1 MLTRLGEQIE
11 VAALK
16 ASPAG
21 SARVFGALPAGALA
35 ALQAGR
41 FRKTL
46 RLVAERSPFYREAFR
61 RRGIDV
67 NRITHPSQLGDF
79 YTTGEDLRTHGPDAF
94 VIGRAETAFETTG
107 TTSPAPKR
115 VLFSNRELNAMG
127 SASAAALHLMGLR
140 RDDSVLSAFDC
151 SFWVSPAVARSAL
164 QYIGCFHIEAGKID
178 PLECYTHAIAYKPNV
193 IFGEP
198 SWMIRFA
205 QIAAERGTWPVK
217 LLVAGG
223 ENIAESARAEVE
235 RVWGAP
241 MLLNYGQTEA
251 FGSLGLECLQKQG
264 YHRNDLH
271 FLFEVREP
279 DQDGYGELVYST
291 LTRDVMPL
299 IRYRASDV
307 TRLVEEPCACGL
319 FAKRL
324 AKVRSRSDEMVVC
337 GMGNVGPWVFEEI
350 LRGVDAAGDEWQAVL
365 SNNGR
370 YDVFELKVEVR
381 GARSEE
387 RGAGSEERGAMGE
400 SAQRLDRQVRA
411 NVKERFPDFW
421 KNLQMGLYELRVTPF
436 APGTLREGRK
446 LRRIVDDRILTSVK

>member
-41 FRKTL
+41 FRKSL

-94 VIGRAETAFETTG
+94 VIGRPETAFETTG

-235 RVWGAP
+235 RAWGAP

-279 DQDGYGELVYST
+279 DQDGYGELVYTT

-436 APGTLREGRK
+436 STGSLRTGRK
-446 LRRIVDDRILTSVK
+446 LKRIVDERVLSDLQ

>member
-1 MLTRLGEQIE
+1 MLTRLGEHIE

-35 ALQAGR
+35 AMQAAR
-41 FRKTL
+41 FKKTL
-46 RLVAERSPFYREAFR
+46 RLAAERSSFYRDAFR
-61 RRGIDV
+61 RLGVDV
-67 NRITHPSQLGDF
+67 SRVSHPSQLGDF
-79 YTTGEDLRTHGPDAF
+79 YTTGEDLRRHGPEAF
-94 VIGRAETAFETTG
+94 LVGRAETAFETTG
-107 TTSPAPKR
+107 TTSPMPKR

-140 RDDSVLSAFDC
+140 RDDTVLSAFDC

-164 QYIGCFHIEAGKID
+164 QYIGCFHVEAGKID
-178 PLECYTHAIAYKPNV
+178 PVDCYTHAVAYKPNV

-205 QIAAERGTWPVK
+205 QIAAERGTWPMK

-223 ENIAESARAEVE
+223 ENIAEAARAEVE
-235 RVWGAP
+235 RIWGAP

-271 FLFEVREP
+271 FLFEIDRP
-279 DQDGYGELVYST
+279 DAEGYGELVYTT

-307 TRLVEEPCACGL
+307 TKLIEEPCACGL

-324 AKVRSRSDEMVVC
+324 AKVRSRADEMVVC

-350 LRGVDAAGDEWQAVL
+350 LRGIEGVGDEWQAVL

-370 YDVFELKVEVR
+370 FDVFELRLEVGGR
-381 GARSEE
+381 GSDVGRQESE
-387 RGAGSEERGAMGE
+387 AGGGKSEAL
-400 SAQRLDRQVRA
+400 SRA
-411 NVKERFPDFW
+411 VLANMKERFPDFW
-421 KNLQMGLYELRVTPF
+421 KNLQMGLYELRITPF
-436 APGTLREGRK
+436 VPGSLRTGRK
-446 LRRIVDDRILTSVK
+446 LKRIVDERVLTSAK

>member
-21 SARVFGALPAGALA
+21 SARVFGALPPGALA

-67 NRITHPSQLGDF
+67 SRISHPSQLGDF

-94 VIGRAETAFETTG
+94 VVGRPETAFETTG

-127 SASAAALHLMGLR
+127 SASAAALHLMGVR
-140 RDDSVLSAFDC
+140 RDDAVLSAFDC

-178 PLECYTHAIAYKPNV
+178 PLECYTHAIAYTPNV

-217 LLVAGG
+217 LMVAGG

-235 RVWGAP
+235 RIWGAP

-271 FLFEVREP
+271 FMFEIREP
-279 DQDGYGELVYST
+279 DQDGYGELVYTT

-307 TRLVEEPCACGL
+307 TRLVEEPCPCGL

-370 YDVFELKVEVR
+370 YDVFELRVEER

-387 RGAGSEERGAMGE
+387 RGADGE
-400 SAQRLDRQVRA
+400 SAQGLDRQVRA

-446 LRRIVDDRILTSVK
+446 LRRIVDERVLATK

>member
-21 SARVFGALPAGALA
+21 SARVFGALPASALA
-35 ALQAGR
+35 AMQAAR
-41 FRKTL
+41 FKKTL
-46 RLVAERSPFYREAFR
+46 RLAAERSSFYRDAFR
-61 RRGIDV
+61 RLGVDV
-67 NRITHPSQLGDF
+67 SRVSHPSQLGDF
-79 YTTGEDLRTHGPDAF
+79 YTTGEDLRRHGPEAF
-94 VIGRAETAFETTG
+94 LVGRAETAFETTG
-107 TTSPAPKR
+107 TTSPVPKR

-127 SASAAALHLMGLR
+127 SASAAALHLMGVR
-140 RDDSVLSAFDC
+140 RDDAVLSAFDC

-164 QYIGCFHIEAGKID
+164 QYIGCFHVEAGKID
-178 PLECYTHAIAYKPNV
+178 PLDCYTHAIAYRPNV

-223 ENIAESARAEVE
+223 ENIAEPARAEVE
-235 RVWGAP
+235 RIWGAP

-271 FLFEVREP
+271 FLFEIDRP
-279 DQDGYGELVYST
+279 DADGYGELVYTT

-299 IRYRASDV
+299 IRYRASDI
-307 TRLVEEPCACGL
+307 TKLVEEPCACGL

-324 AKVRSRSDEMVVC
+324 AKVRSRADEMVVC

-350 LRGVDAAGDEWQAVL
+350 LRGIEGVGDEWQAVL

-370 YDVFELKVEVR
+370 FDVFELRLEVAGGGAEVR
-381 GARSEE
+381 GAELPE
-387 RGAGSEERGAMGE
+387 GGV
-400 SAQRLDRQVRA
+400 DRRVLA
-411 NVKERFPDFW
+411 NIKERFPDFW
-421 KNLQMGLYELRVTPF
+421 KNLQMGLYELRVSAF
-436 APGTLREGRK
+436 APGTLRTGRK
-446 LRRIVDDRILTSVK
+446 LKRIVDERVLTSAK

>member
-21 SARVFGALPAGALA
+21 SARVFGALPPGALA
-35 ALQAGR
+35 ALQSAR
-41 FRKTL
+41 FKKTL
-46 RLVAERSPFYREAFR
+46 RLVAERAPFYRDAFR
-61 RRGIDV
+61 RLGIDV
-67 NRITHPSQLGDF
+67 SRISHPSQLGDF
-79 YTTGEDLRTHGPDAF
+79 YTTGDDLRREGPEGF
-94 VIGRAETAFETTG
+94 LIGRAETAFETTG
-107 TTSPAPKR
+107 TTSPVPKR

-140 RDDSVLSAFDC
+140 RDDTVLSAFDC

-164 QYIGCFHIEAGKID
+164 QYIGCFHVEAGKID
-178 PLECYTHAIAYKPNV
+178 PLDCYTHAVAYKPNV

-198 SWMIRFA
+198 SWMIRFS
-205 QIAAERGTWPVK
+205 QMAAERGTWPMK

-223 ENIAESARAEVE
+223 ENIAESARVEVE

-271 FLFEVREP
+271 FLFEIDRP
-279 DQDGYGELVYST
+279 DADGYGELVYTT

-307 TRLVEEPCACGL
+307 TKLVEEPCACGL

-324 AKVRSRSDEMVVC
+324 AKVRSRADEMVVC

-350 LRGVDAAGDEWQAVL
+350 LRGVEGVGDEWQAVL

-370 YDVFELKVEVR
+370 FDVFEVRVETETGGR
-381 GARSEE
+381 RSEAGGSSEVGRPESTDALE
-387 RGAGSEERGAMGE
+387 RAI
-400 SAQRLDRQVRA
+400 RA

-436 APGTLREGRK
+436 APGSLRTGRK
-446 LRRIVDDRILTSVK
+446 LKRIVDARVLSNLQ

>member
-1 MLTRLGEQIE
+1 VRRGEAPRAINVLTRLGEQIE

-21 SARVFGALPAGALA
+21 SARVFGALPAGALSA
-35 ALQAGR
+35 MQSAR
-41 FRKTL
+41 FKKTL
-46 RLVAERSPFYREAFR
+46 RLVAERSPFYREAFNR
-61 RRGIDV
+61 LRIDV
-67 NRITHPSQLGDF
+67 SRVSHPSQLGDF
-79 YTTGEDLRTHGPDAF
+79 FTTGDDLRQHGPEAF
-94 VIGRAETAFETTG
+94 LVGRAETAFETTG
-107 TTSPAPKR
+107 TTSPVPKR

-127 SASAAALHLMGLR
+127 TASAAALHLMGLR
-140 RDDSVLSAFDC
+140 RDDIVLSAFDC

-164 QYIGCFHIEAGKID
+164 QYIGCFHVEAGKID
-178 PLECYTHAIAYKPNV
+178 PLDCYTHAVPYKPNV

-205 QIAAERGTWPVK
+205 QIAAERGTWPMK
-217 LLVAGG
+217 LMVAGG
-223 ENIAESARAEVE
+223 ENIAEAARAEVE
-235 RVWGAP
+235 RIWGAP

-271 FLFEVREP
+271 FLFEIDRP
-279 DQDGYGELVYST
+279 GADGYGELVYTT

-307 TRLVEEPCACGL
+307 TKLVDEPCACGL

-324 AKVRSRSDEMVVC
+324 AKVRSRADEMVVC
-337 GMGNVGPWVFEEI
+337 GMGNVGPWVFEEV
-350 LRGVDAAGDEWQAVL
+350 LRGIEGVGDEWQAVL

-370 YDVFELKVEVR
+370 FDVFELRVEVKDL
-381 GARSEE
+381 
-387 RGAGSEERGAMGE
+387 E
-400 SAQRLDRQVRA
+400 SRTRDQVLA

-436 APGTLREGRK
+436 MPGSLRTGRK
-446 LRRIVDDRILTSVK
+446 LKRIVDERVLTRLS

>member
-1 MLTRLGEQIE
+1 
-11 VAALK
+11 
-16 ASPAG
+16 
-21 SARVFGALPAGALA
+21 
-35 ALQAGR
+35 
-41 FRKTL
+41 
-46 RLVAERSPFYREAFR
+46 
-61 RRGIDV
+61 
-67 NRITHPSQLGDF
+67 
-79 YTTGEDLRTHGPDAF
+79 
-94 VIGRAETAFETTG
+94 
-107 TTSPAPKR
+107 
-115 VLFSNRELNAMG
+115 LNAMG

-140 RDDSVLSAFDC
+140 RDDTVLSAFDC

-164 QYIGCFHIEAGKID
+164 QYIGCFHVEAGKID
-178 PLECYTHAIAYKPNV
+178 PLDCYQHAAAYKPNV

-205 QIAAERGTWPVK
+205 QIAAERGTWPMK

-235 RVWGAP
+235 RLLGAP

-271 FLFEVREP
+271 FLFEIDNP
-279 DQDGYGELVYST
+279 DADGYGELVYTT

-299 IRYRASDV
+299 IRYRASDI
-307 TRLVEEPCACGL
+307 TRLIDEPCACGL

-324 AKVRSRSDEMVVC
+324 AKLRSRADEMVVC

-350 LRGVDAAGDEWQAVL
+350 LRGIEGAGDEWQAVL

-370 YDVFELKVEVR
+370 FDVFELRLEVGGWR
-381 GARSEE
+381 SGAEDAE
-387 RGAGSEERGAMGE
+387 GA
-400 SAQRLDRQVRA
+400 QVVTRAVLA

-436 APGTLREGRK
+436 APGSLRTGRK
-446 LRRIVDDRILTSVK
+446 LKRIVDERVLTKGQ